1 MQGEAKVTLSV
12 LEKAF
17 LKVLKA
23 AGLPLPDT
31 NIRVGKHR
39 VDCHWSDLGVTVEL
53 VSYQFH
59 NSSYAWDKDHDRERD
74 ARSRGHEWRQFT
86 YKDVFKDQTYM
97 LAELRELLR

>member
-39 VDCHWSDLGVTVEL
+39 VDLPL
-53 VSYQFH
+53 V
-59 NSSYAWDKDHDRERD
+59 RP
-74 ARSRGHEWRQFT
+74 T
-86 YKDVFKDQTYM
+86 YKDVFEDQTYM
-97 LAELRELLR
+97 LGELRKLLRVA